1 MLSALIVAPFSSC
14 AGDLLAI
21 AGGLF
26 HEVLNLYRTVCA
38 THSET
43 PHVPQKRVDG
53 TPFDARSG
61 LEESGFG
68 RLLTFRGNNRL
79 LRSLMGKKMVSYP
92 AQ

>member
-61 LEESGFG
+61 FG
-68 RLLTFRGNNRL
+68 RLLVFRGNTRL